1 MKNKILKINT
11 ENRKLVEKYGKNLI
25 DIEYRMN
32 FRDINDLEKHLNN
45 LLNHY
50 NIKDIAY
57 LIQRKMKKVA

>member
-50 NIKDIAY
+50 NINDIAY